1 MRKHQ
6 FEQAMIKYPTSLTNS
21 QWQCI
26 KKILNDKRKRK
37 VRLRAVWDA
46 ILYQLKT
53 GCQWRMLPREFGAWG
68 TVYYYF
74 RKWVYS
80 GAWHRVQAK
89 LHEQVR
95 EKYSREASPSLGIID
110 SQSVKNSEWGIPDK
124 GYDGNKKVKGR
135 KRHIVVDT
143 LGILMCI
150 VVTAAN
156 VHDSVAAEQVIKRM
170 MNKFPR
176 LKKMLADGGY
186 TGERLKQLAKDEL
199 GIEFEV
205 VTRSDEAGFK
215 VIPKRWIVERSI
227 SWLMWSRR
235 LSKDYEANMESSEAW
250 VLVASIAMMVR
261 NF

>member
-6 FEQAMIKYPTSLTNS
+6 SEQAMITYPTSLTNS

-26 KKILNDKRKRK
+26 KKILNDQRKRK
-37 VRLRAVWDA
+37 VRLRRVWDA

-53 GCQWRMLPREFGAWG
+53 GCQWRMLPKAFGAWSS
-68 TVYYYF
+68 VYYYF
-74 RKWVYS
+74 RKWLIS
-80 GAWHRVQAK
+80 GAWQRVQAK
-89 LHEQVR
+89 LHELVR

-110 SQSVKNSEWGIPDK
+110 SQSVKNSERGVPDK

-143 LGILMCI
+143 MGILMCV

-156 VHDSVAAEQVIKRM
+156 VHDSVAAERVFKRLAG
-170 MNKFPR
+170 KYPR
-176 LKKMLADGGY
+176 LKRILADGGY
-186 TGERLKQLAKDEL
+186 AGDRLVRLAQAEL
-199 GIEFEV
+199 GVELDV
-205 VTRSDEAGFK
+205 VTRRDEAAFK

-235 LSKDYEANMESSEAW
+235 LCKDYEMNIESSEAW
-250 VLVASIAMMVR
+250 VLVASIAMMMK

>member
-1 MRKHQ
+1 
-6 FEQAMIKYPTSLTNS
+6 MINYLTSLTNS

-37 VRLRAVWDA
+37 VCLRKVWDA

-53 GCQWRMLPREFGAWG
+53 GCQWRMLPKEFGSWS

-74 RKWVYS
+74 RKWLIS

-89 LHEQVR
+89 LHELVR
-95 EKYSREASPSLGIID
+95 EKHSRKASPSLGIID
-110 SQSVKNSEWGIPDK
+110 SQSVKNSERGVPDK

-156 VHDSVAAEQVIKRM
+156 VHDSVAAEQVFKRLVG
-170 MNKFPR
+170 KYPR
-176 LKKMLADGGY
+176 LKKILADGGY
-186 TGERLKQLAKDEL
+186 AGERLGKLAQTEL
-199 GIEFEV
+199 GVELEV
-205 VTRSDEAGFK
+205 VTRSDEAAFK

-235 LSKDYEANMESSEAW
+235 LCKDYEMNTESSEAW
-250 VLVASIAMMVR
+250 IIVASIAMMVK

>member
-1 MRKHQ
+1 MRN
-6 FEQAMIKYPTSLTNS
+6 YPTSLTNS

-37 VRLRAVWDA
+37 VNLRKVWDA
-46 ILYQLKT
+46 VLYQLKT
-53 GCQWRMLPREFGAWG
+53 GCQWRMLPREFGSWS

-74 RKWVYS
+74 RKWLINGV
-80 GAWHRVQAK
+80 WQRVQAR
-89 LHEQVR
+89 LHELVR
-95 EKYSREASPSLGIID
+95 ETHFPEASPSLGIID
-110 SQSVKNSEWGIPDK
+110 SQSVKNSERGVPGK

-156 VHDSVAAEQVIKRM
+156 VHDSVAAEQVFKRLAGRY
-170 MNKFPR
+170 PR
-176 LKKMLADGGY
+176 LKRILADGGY
-186 TGERLKQLAKDEL
+186 TGERLAKLARAEL
-199 GIEFEV
+199 GITLEV
-205 VTRSDEAGFK
+205 VTRSDEANFR

-235 LSKDYEANMESSEAW
+235 LCKDYEMNVESSEAW
-250 VLVASIAMMVR
+250 VLVASIAMMVKKI
-261 NF
+261 